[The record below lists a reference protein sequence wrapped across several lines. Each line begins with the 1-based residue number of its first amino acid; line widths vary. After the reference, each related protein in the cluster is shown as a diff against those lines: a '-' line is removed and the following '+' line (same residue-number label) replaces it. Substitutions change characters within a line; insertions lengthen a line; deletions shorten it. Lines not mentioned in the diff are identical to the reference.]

1 MATVYLARAE
11 ARRKLVSRLPGL
23 WTTERK
29 TMSVKDV
36 AAAGGWKDITTLIDC
51 YRQPDEKTLRAV
63 VEFVRPAPRSPAAA
77 DVRV

>member
-1 MATVYLARAE
+1 
-11 ARRKLVSRLPGL
+11 
-23 WTTERK
+23 
-29 TMSVKDV
+29 MSVKDV